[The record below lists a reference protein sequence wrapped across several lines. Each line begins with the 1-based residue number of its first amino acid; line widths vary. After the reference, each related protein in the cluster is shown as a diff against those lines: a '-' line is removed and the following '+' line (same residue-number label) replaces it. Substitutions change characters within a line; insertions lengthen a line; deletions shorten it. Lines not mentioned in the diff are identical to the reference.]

1 MVTSMGNHSNWG
13 VFRRSPMD
21 LMKKMLT
28 LPHTRFT
35 LLALFAVAYVFPVTA
50 RAEDRDVPSNGPTFR
65 STVSEVRVTF
75 FVTDGSRPVEAVT
88 KSDFAVVDSE
98 LVVRNFRSLAHSE
111 ENSLDV
117 VVLVD
122 LSESVAPRVRTAIA
136 DVLQLVARE
145 QSIAEDNISVVSFG
159 GTLAGTLGGN
169 LGAHGGVQP
178 AVLCTSGCRASDDVA
193 RLRAVKSGGAT
204 PLYDALI
211 FAADFLSTHRR
222 ADRGAG
228 RSEVRPVLLL
238 FSDGCDTFSM
248 HSAWDAVQAALDAGA
263 LIYSVDMGNA
273 QNPTAGSI
281 FLRQVSSATGG
292 RYFPLRTQHAR
303 PEDSAA
309 VLTAVLDDLRASY
322 VVTYDLPSHQA
333 GFHSLRLMPTH
344 NLNLTFHSRGGYNY
358 DPSDR

>member
-21 LMKKMLT
+21 LMKQMLT
-28 LPHTRFT
+28 LPHTRST
-35 LLALFAVAYVFPVTA
+35 LLALFALACVFPVTA

-178 AVLCTSGCRASDDVA
+178 AVLCTSGCQASDDVA

-222 ADRGAG
+222 ARDGT
-228 RSEVRPVLLL
+228 VRPVLLL

-248 HSAWDAVQAALDAGA
+248 HSAREAVQAALDAGA

-292 RYFPLRTQHAR
+292 RYFPLRTQHAP

>member
-1 MVTSMGNHSNWG
+1 
-13 VFRRSPMD
+13 
-21 LMKKMLT
+21 
-28 LPHTRFT
+28 
-35 LLALFAVAYVFPVTA
+35 
-50 RAEDRDVPSNGPTFR
+50 
-65 STVSEVRVTF
+65 
-75 FVTDGSRPVEAVT
+75 
-88 KSDFAVVDSE
+88 
-98 LVVRNFRSLAHSE
+98 
-111 ENSLDV
+111 
-117 VVLVD
+117 
-122 LSESVAPRVRTAIA
+122 
-136 DVLQLVARE
+136 
-145 QSIAEDNISVVSFG
+145 
-159 GTLAGTLGGN
+159 
-169 LGAHGGVQP
+169 
-178 AVLCTSGCRASDDVA
+178 VA

-222 ADRGAG
+222 ARDGT
-228 RSEVRPVLLL
+228 VRPVLLL

-248 HSAWDAVQAALDAGA
+248 HSAREAVQAALDAGA

-273 QNPTAGSI
+273 QNPTAGST

-292 RYFPLRTQHAR
+292 RYFPLQAQHAR

>member
-1 MVTSMGNHSNWG
+1 
-13 VFRRSPMD
+13 
-21 LMKKMLT
+21 MKKMLT

-159 GTLAGTLGGN
+159 GMLAGTLGGN
-169 LGAHGGVQP
+169 LGAQGGVQP
-178 AVLCTSGCRASDDVA
+178 AVLCTSGCQASDDVA

-222 ADRGAG
+222 ARDGT
-228 RSEVRPVLLL
+228 VRPVLLL

-248 HSAWDAVQAALDAGA
+248 HSAREAVQAALDAGA